1 MEAELA
7 SSLLKHFLASSMG
20 CSDLGE
26 MLSGAAKG
34 LGWVVTV
41 PLVSPT

>member
-1 MEAELA
+1 
-7 SSLLKHFLASSMG
+7 MG

-34 LGWVVTV
+34 RCWVVLFPLLSFTLQTMILLAGEGV
-41 PLVSPT
+41 PLVAV

>member
-1 MEAELA
+1 MPGWLAGAGLEAQLA
-7 SSLLKHFLASSMG
+7 SSLLKHVLAATMG

-34 LGWVVTV
+34 
-41 PLVSPT
+41 